1 MVGGRRASRGVG
13 RARGAGAEAC
23 AEMLKAGLSH
33 LIEIALAHPEYSP
46 FVWSSAGEADMA
58 PQRQKV
64 AARIEAKFG
73 PFLPLPSLDASMDAS
88 KPNVNSLLT
97 LIVLALDSRHRT
109 RLRR

>member
-1 MVGGRRASRGVG
+1 
-13 RARGAGAEAC
+13 
-23 AEMLKAGLSH
+23 MLKAGLSH

-73 PFLPLPSLDASMDAS
+73 PFLPLPSLDAS

>member
-73 PFLPLPSLDASMDAS
+73 PFLPLPSLDAS